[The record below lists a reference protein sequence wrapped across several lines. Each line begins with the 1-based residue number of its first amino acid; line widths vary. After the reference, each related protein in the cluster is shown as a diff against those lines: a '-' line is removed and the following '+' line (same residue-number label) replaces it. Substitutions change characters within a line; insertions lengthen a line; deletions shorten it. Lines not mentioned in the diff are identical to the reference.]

1 MFENIGSFFKKI
13 MKNDTK
19 ELVSDT
25 TLSNASKEAAKERLQ
40 LVLMQD
46 RANVSA
52 DFLELMKQE
61 IVDVIKK
68 YIVVEEDI
76 IDVRIINQENED
88 GTQGAPSLCANIPI
102 LNIRNDNKG
111 EKFRNEQAPTITKEN
126 DTEDSAKEESI
137 NDSNDNV
144 EIEKNVEEKTDVNL
158 ENDIVEISEEIV
170 EEEKSEAA
178 SKTVVDS
185 EIEEFEQIKNI
196 SAEENEDVV
205 ETVIEENSEDNIQD
219 IEKEI
224 EEDIEELDNYDEEDD
239 DDVTFDDLLKAAEE
253 EEKNQKAKEAEKP
266 KNDNKKKNTKSKGK
280 SSKNNNKR
288 KQTNKK

>member
-68 YIVVEEDI
+68 YIVVEEDT

-111 EKFRNEQAPTITKEN
+111 EKFRNEQSQVNTKE
-126 DTEDSAKEESI
+126 DTTKEVVEESI
-137 NDSNDNV
+137 NNSNDNV
-144 EIEKNVEEKTDVNL
+144 EIENNVEEKTDVNI
-158 ENDIVEISEEIV
+158 ENEIVEISEEKVEDIV
-170 EEEKSEAA
+170 KEDKEINEEI
-178 SKTVVDS
+178 V
-185 EIEEFEQIKNI
+185 EIEEFEQIENV
-196 SAEENEDVV
+196 SAEEPEEVKE
-205 ETVIEENSEDNIQD
+205 ETITSEID
-219 IEKEI
+219 EI
-224 EEDIEELDNYDEEDD
+224 DELDELDNYDEEDD

-253 EEKNQKAKEAEKP
+253 EEKNQKAAKEVAKT
-266 KNDNKKKNTKSKGK
+266 NNKKSTSKSKSGK
-280 SSKNNNKR
+280 SSKNHNKR

>member
-111 EKFRNEQAPTITKEN
+111 EKFRSEQSQVNTKE
-126 DTEDSAKEESI
+126 DTTKEVVEESI
-137 NDSNDNV
+137 NNSNDNV
-144 EIEKNVEEKTDVNL
+144 EIENNVEEKTDVNIKN
-158 ENDIVEISEEIV
+158 EIVEISEEKVEDIV
-170 EEEKSEAA
+170 KEDKEINEEI
-178 SKTVVDS
+178 V
-185 EIEEFEQIKNI
+185 EIEEFEQIENV
-196 SAEENEDVV
+196 SAEEPEEVKE
-205 ETVIEENSEDNIQD
+205 ETITSEID
-219 IEKEI
+219 EV
-224 EEDIEELDNYDEEDD
+224 DNYDDEDD
-239 DDVTFDDLLKAAEE
+239 EDVTFDDLLKAAEE
-253 EEKNQKAKEAEKP
+253 EEKNQKAAKEVAKI
-266 KNDNKKKNTKSKGK
+266 NNKKSTSKSKNGK
-280 SSKNNNKR
+280 SSKNHNKR